1 MASYLVMKNNLNR
14 ALKRKSTYLIVLVVP
29 ILLAFIGSVSVR
41 LPQSKIRVGIV
52 GDSDYI
58 QKMEEQLK
66 LLDKIT
72 FQIADIESIHTDVIM
87 GKYHFVL
94 NQKDLETEQNSILN
108 KVKEASE
115 NKMFLQTNDLTQT
128 QRMISMML
136 TTFMIVAT
144 LYTMKYLKDTR
155 DGAVERFCYTGHG
168 RINYLC
174 GYGFSTSVITGIQ
187 IVLILSIWM
196 VFDKNFSI
204 SISKG
209 IAVFL
214 FLLIVSNL
222 YGIFITLIS
231 KSDLMAGVL
240 STSIA
245 ILFAILGGTFVAVSN
260 MPGCLQMIS
269 RISPMRWLM
278 EML

>member
-1 MASYLVMKNNLNR
+1 MASYLVMKNNINR
-14 ALKRKSTYLIVLVVP
+14 ALKRKSTYLIVLVIP
-29 ILLAFIGSVSVR
+29 LLLAFIGSVSVR

-58 QKMEEQLK
+58 QKMEKQLK
-66 LLDKIT
+66 ALDHTT
-72 FQIADIESIHTDVIM
+72 FQIADIKSIHTDVIM

-94 NQKDLETEQNSILN
+94 NKNDPETEQNSILN

-115 NKMFLQTNDLTQT
+115 NKMFLQTNNLTQT

-144 LYTMKYLKDTR
+144 LYTMKYLQDKR
-155 DGAVERFCYTGHG
+155 DGAVERFCYAGQG
-168 RINYLC
+168 KINYLC
-174 GYGFSTSVITGIQ
+174 GYGFSTSVITAIQ
-187 IVLILSIWM
+187 ILLILSIWI

-260 MPGCLQMIS
+260 MSGSLQMLS
-269 RISPMRWLM
+269 KISPMRWLM